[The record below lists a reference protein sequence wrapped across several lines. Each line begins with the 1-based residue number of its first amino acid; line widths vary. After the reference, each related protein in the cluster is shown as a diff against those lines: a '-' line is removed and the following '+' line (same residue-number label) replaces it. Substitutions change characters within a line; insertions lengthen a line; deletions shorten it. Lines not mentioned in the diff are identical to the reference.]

1 MENFQISTLD
11 IIIIIGY
18 FTIVF
23 LIGLIVARRTK
34 EGDDLFLAGRSL
46 AWGAIGF
53 SLFASNI
60 SSTTL
65 IGLSGQAYATG
76 ISVSNY
82 EWITT
87 LLLVFM
93 AIYFIPFY
101 IKSRI
106 STIPEFLEKRFNA
119 ACRKYFSVITIFLS
133 IMVDTAGGLFA
144 GAIVLKV
151 FIPDLVIWQTCLVLA
166 VFAGLYTAAG
176 GLAAVVYTDVLQAVV
191 LIVGTSILSYI
202 VFSRFDFSWEQATA
216 AIPEGNLSVI
226 RPLDDPALPWL
237 GTLIGAPVL
246 GFYYWC
252 TNQYIVQRVL
262 GARNLQHARWGAML
276 GGLLKL
282 PVLFIMVLPGAF
294 ALSIFPEL
302 ENPDLVFPTM
312 VANLLPTGIT
322 GLVLAGLVAAIMS
335 SIDSA
340 LNSGSTLVVLDF
352 IKPKRPDLSEK
363 DTVKYGR
370 IATLTFMTIAAV
382 VAPLIAYAGGLFK
395 YIQEAFSYIVPPV
408 VAIFIVGLFW
418 ARGNGKG
425 ALRTLIVG
433 HSVSAVIFLLT
444 KLEFITLH
452 YTIVAGLNTIFC
464 AFLFYAFSMAS
475 APPPEEKV
483 KGLTWQHRPIGAS
496 TATALPWYKDY
507 RVHSAVL
514 VVLTVLLVIT
524 FW

>member
-1 MENFQISTLD
+1 MKNFQISSIDLT
-11 IIIIIGY
+11 IIIAYFVIVFIIGL
-18 FTIVF
+18 V
-23 LIGLIVARRTK
+23 VARRTK
-34 EGDDLFLAGRSL
+34 GGGDLFLAGRSL
-46 AWGAIGF
+46 GWGAIGF

-106 STIPEFLEKRFNA
+106 STIPEFLEMRFNA
-119 ACRKYFSVITIFLS
+119 QCRKYFSVITIFLS
-133 IMVDTAGGLFA
+133 ILVDTAGGLFA
-144 GAIVLKV
+144 GALVLKV
-151 FIPDLVIWQTCLVLA
+151 FIPDLVIWQTCVVLA

-176 GLAAVVYTDVLQAVV
+176 GLAAVVYTDVLQAIV
-191 LIVGTSILSYI
+191 LIIGTSILSYI
-202 VFSRFDFSWEQATA
+202 VFSRFDFSWAQASA

-226 RPLDDPALPWL
+226 KPIGDPTLPWL

-262 GARNLQHARWGAML
+262 GAKNLQHARWGAML

-294 ALSIFPEL
+294 ALSLFPEL

-312 VANLLPTGIT
+312 VASLLPTGVT

-340 LNSGSTLVVLDF
+340 LNSSSTLIVLDF
-352 IKPKRPDLSEK
+352 IKPKRPGLS
-363 DTVKYGR
+363 DTDVAKYGR
-370 IATLTFMTIAAV
+370 IATLIFMIIAAV

-433 HSVSAVIFLLT
+433 HTISAIIFLVT
-444 KLEFITLH
+444 KLGYITIH

-464 AFLFYAFSMAS
+464 AFLFYAFSMAAAS
-475 APPPEEKV
+475 PPMEKV
-483 KGLTWQHRPIGAS
+483 KGLTWEHRPVGAS
-496 TATALPWYKDY
+496 TGTALPWYKDY
-507 RVHSAVL
+507 RVHSAIL
-514 VVLTVLLVIT
+514 ITLTVILVIT